1 MLRRTASVSK
11 DARLSALTTVL
22 STRQPD
28 DHISHNGTDV
38 TADPFAPVISAIDA
52 MLTSLSTE
60 EQEDLTK
67 KDQCENDRM
76 TNTQEAKMTS
86 KEIDTN
92 TETIDRL
99 TAAIEAANKQI
110 EEINDQIT
118 DLNAEKKAA
127 DEQRAAEAAEYAT
140 NQQDDTAAAGLVQT
154 AIGVLTNFYANE
166 NLALVQQP
174 ATENFV
180 AAGEAPTPPPTT
192 WDSSGYGGATGEK
205 NGIIAI
211 MELIKQDIE
220 KDIAK
225 ATTNENTAISEHAAL
240 SADIAATISSLNT
253 SKGELEG
260 KIATDETSMGTEKG
274 ERTTNQGSL
283 TSTLDFLKSIAVGC
297 DFIAVNF
304 DIRLKNRQ
312 AEMDGLQKAKAILQG
327 ASFE

>member
-28 DHISHNGTDV
+28 SHISHNGTDV

-52 MLTSLSTE
+52 MLTSLADE
-60 EQEDLTK
+60 EQEDLEK
-67 KDQCENDRM
+67 KDQCESDRM

-99 TAAIEAANKQI
+99 TASIEAANKQI
-110 EEINDQIT
+110 EEINQQIE

-127 DEQRAAEAAEYAT
+127 DEQRAAEAAEFST
-140 NQQDDTAAAGLVQT
+140 NKQDDEAAVGLIET
-154 AIGVLTNFYANE
+154 AIGVLTSFYQNE
-166 NLALVQQP
+166 GLALLQKQEP
-174 ATENFV
+174 FV

-192 WDSSGYGGATGEK
+192 WDTGYGGAKGES
-205 NGIIAI
+205 NGIVAI
-211 MELIKQDIE
+211 MELIKQDIQ
-220 KDIAK
+220 KDITK
-225 ATTNENTAISEHAAL
+225 ATNNENTAISEYDTL
-240 SADIAATISSLNT
+240 CADIASTISSLNT

-260 KIATDETSMGTEKG
+260 KIASDETSMGTEKG

-283 TSTLDFLKSIAVGC
+283 ASTLAFLKSIAPGC

-312 AEMDGLQKAKAILQG
+312 AEMDGLQKAKAILEG
-327 ASFE
+327 ATFE